1 MRSFHNKTKIA
12 RLSVLKTY
20 LDWPSLSTDMESE
33 GRTNA
38 RVAGIVVGGFAVV
51 VDVAEVRGIR
61 PVSRRLP
68 PVAAGTKPAK
78 IQRITD
84 KNLFLILS
92 DKFVICFS
100 PAA

>member
-1 MRSFHNKTKIA
+1 MA
-12 RLSVLKTY
+12 RLSVSDKLTRSG
-20 LDWPSLSTDMESE
+20 PVFATDMESE
-33 GRTNA
+33 GRANA
-38 RVAGIVVGGFAVV
+38 GVAGIVVVGVAVV

-84 KNLFLILS
+84 KNFY
-92 DKFVICFS
+92 F
-100 PAA
+100 

>member
-38 RVAGIVVGGFAVV
+38 RVAGIVVVGVAVV
-51 VDVAEVRGIR
+51 VDVAKVRGIR

-84 KNLFLILS
+84 KNLFLILIN
-92 DKFVICFS
+92 KFVICFP

>member
-1 MRSFHNKTKIA
+1 MA
-12 RLSVLKTY
+12 LLSAFPAYSVKPRVSPVL
-20 LDWPSLSTDMESE
+20 ESE
-33 GRTNA
+33 RGADT
-38 RVAGIVVGGFAVV
+38 RVTGDVVVGVAVV

-84 KNLFLILS
+84 KFLFLKLRN
-92 DKFVICFS
+92 KLVICFS